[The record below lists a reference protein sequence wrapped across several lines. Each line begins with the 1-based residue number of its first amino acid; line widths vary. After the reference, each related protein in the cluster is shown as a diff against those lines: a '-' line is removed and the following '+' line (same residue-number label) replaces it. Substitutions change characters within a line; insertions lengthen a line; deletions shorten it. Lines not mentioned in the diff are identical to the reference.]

1 MQVTV
6 KASNGAAVL
15 VWHQFDS
22 YYARIADTTDDPE
35 VCLGVDLFEVIA
47 ELAGLDLEERDQA
60 AEAIR
65 LAHEAQRSL
74 TRRRAEDDECGD
86 EEREPERRY
95 S

>member
-6 KASNGAAVL
+6 SASNGAAVL

-22 YYARIADTTDDPE
+22 YYARRADTTDDPE

-47 ELAGLDLEERDQA
+47 ELAGLDLDERGQA
-60 AEAIR
+60 AEAVR
-65 LAHEAQRSL
+65 LADHAQRRLAGGRS
-74 TRRRAEDDECGD
+74 EDDAIDD